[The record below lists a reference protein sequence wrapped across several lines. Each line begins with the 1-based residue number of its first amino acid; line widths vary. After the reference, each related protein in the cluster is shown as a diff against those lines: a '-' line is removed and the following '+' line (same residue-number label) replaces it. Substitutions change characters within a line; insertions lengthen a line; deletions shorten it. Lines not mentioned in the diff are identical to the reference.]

1 MAVITIIIIALVAV
15 AAVLIFIALGL
26 MVVQKRTDR
35 RRVEARDIRQN
46 QTRRSDA
53 ATARDAVNQEYRRA
67 ETTDPGSPRGTA
79 VDTEDPRVMPRSG

>member
-1 MAVITIIIIALVAV
+1 MAVITMIIIALVAL

-26 MVVQKRTDR
+26 TVARKRTDR
-35 RRVEARDIRQN
+35 RRVEARDIHQA

-67 ETTDPGSPRGTA
+67 ETMDPESPRGTA
-79 VDTEDPRVMPRSG
+79 VDTQDPRVMPRSG